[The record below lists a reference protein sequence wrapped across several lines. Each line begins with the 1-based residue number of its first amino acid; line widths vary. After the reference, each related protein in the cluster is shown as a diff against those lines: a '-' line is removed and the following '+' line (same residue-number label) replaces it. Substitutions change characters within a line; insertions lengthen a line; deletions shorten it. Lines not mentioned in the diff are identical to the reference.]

1 MSATKFPVGDIALL
15 AVPAGVGAV
24 FVLDRVLTAGPGA
37 EPFAIAV
44 DLIAPAFFLWALFE
58 GARLIVK
65 ARKGD
70 RYGPAMVGGVRR
82 AGAALMLGAFAAV
95 IVAPAFHHLAAN
107 NFTAMTGVRF
117 AYSMEALTLAA
128 IGLLLLVLARVGA
141 ALKADLEAFV

>member
-1 MSATKFPVGDIALL
+1 MSATHSSLGNITLL
-15 AVPAGVGAV
+15 SVPAAVGVV
-24 FVLDRVLTAGPGA
+24 FVLDRVFTAGPGA
-37 EPFAIAV
+37 SLFDIAV

-58 GARLIVK
+58 GARLIVQ
-65 ARKGD
+65 ARGGD

-95 IVAPAFHHLAAN
+95 IVAPALHHLAAN
-107 NFTAMTGVRF
+107 SFTAMTGVRF